1 MSNDITL
8 VQLQGLGLIGKIITG
23 PWMSLVYKNATG
35 KSNLEFGDIFQ
46 KAIRK
51 LAYFKSNPESILY
64 TDVDIFSQV
73 LNIKKDKVHQSL
85 RVIKNKNIL
94 VKILS
99 ALISYTET
107 VLKRQMARYLTG
119 NLPNP
124 SKEMIKTTLSAPPHT
139 MEAERILGMLDF
151 FLRRAPNATFGFLDS
166 KIKARVNKTLTWLDE
181 KTLPEQKDLIQFVIR
196 RGALMCQA
204 SKNFNNLLYEEIGKR
219 CAKANLKKEC
229 LERKQLEKDIK
240 RAIAENAKTTNPL
253 FVNIDKKQKRILGV
267 ILKNG
272 NLIGQLLSHKW
283 ELDDG
288 NIHLFFGRIVDQKVA
303 TKKKS
308 ITYTIG
314 YWKVNENEVED
325 IDISQEGVIADL
337 ILKDLERKV
346 GFGRL
351 TSAKSYSKNEIRG
364 AVSYIIPIDI
374 CNKFI
379 QAINATLEMKA
390 SNIESLLSQLA
401 AIRDSWKAMLN
412 EAKLVASSLNIEIKL
427 FRNDSKKQ
435 LR

>member
-1 MSNDITL
+1 
-8 VQLQGLGLIGKIITG
+8 
-23 PWMSLVYKNATG
+23 MSLVYKNATG

-46 KAIRK
+46 KAIKK

-73 LNIKKDKVHQSL
+73 LNIKDKVRQSL
-85 RVIKNKNIL
+85 GVIKNKNIL

-119 NLPNP
+119 NLSNP

-151 FLRRAPNATFGFLDS
+151 FLCRAPNATFGFLDS

-181 KTLPEQKDLIQFVIR
+181 KTLPEQEDLIQFAIR
-196 RGALMCQA
+196 RGALTCQA
-204 SKNFNNLLYEEIGKR
+204 SKYFNNLLYEEIRKR
-219 CAKANLKKEC
+219 CAKANLKKER
-229 LERKQLEKDIK
+229 LERKQLGKDIK

-253 FVNIDKKQKRILGV
+253 FVNIDEKQKQILRV

-314 YWKVNENEVED
+314 YWKVNEDEAED

-337 ILKDLERKV
+337 ILKDLEFNILGIIIFYFV
-346 GFGRL
+346 YVDYF
-351 TSAKSYSKNEIRG
+351 
-364 AVSYIIPIDI
+364 VYI
-374 CNKFI
+374 FI
-379 QAINATLEMKA
+379 F
-390 SNIESLLSQLA
+390 S
-401 AIRDSWKAMLN
+401 
-412 EAKLVASSLNIEIKL
+412 
-427 FRNDSKKQ
+427 F
-435 LR
+435 